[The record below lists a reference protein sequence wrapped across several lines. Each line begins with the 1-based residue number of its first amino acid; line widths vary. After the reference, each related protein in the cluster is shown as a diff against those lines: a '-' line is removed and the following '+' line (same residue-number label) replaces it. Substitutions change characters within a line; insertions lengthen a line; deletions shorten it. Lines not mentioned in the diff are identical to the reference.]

1 VIDLAIFPLWAR
13 VALAAVVAALC
24 FAAGWL
30 VEGWRKDV
38 EISALKFEQQR
49 QRGEALNAALL
60 RLSAANKVNEKL
72 VADLAAA
79 DNARIQFAEEKDRE
93 IRRLS
98 TGRRCLDAAVVSVLN
113 GDAAATLP
121 PARSESVPDDAAFA
135 SDTNVALWARTCRD
149 RYDACRGRLEAINIF
164 YRDSNE

>member
-1 VIDLAIFPLWAR
+1 MIDLAILPPWAR
-13 VALAAVVAALC
+13 VALVAVVAALC
-24 FAAGWL
+24 FAAGWM

-60 RLSAANKVNEKL
+60 RLSAANKANEKL

-79 DNARIQFAEEKDRE
+79 DNARTQLAEEKNRE

-98 TGRRCLDAAVVSVLN
+98 TGRRCLDAAVVRVLN
-113 GDAAATLP
+113 ADAAASLP
-121 PARSESVPDDAAFA
+121 PARSEPVPADAAFA
-135 SDTNVALWARTCRD
+135 SDTDVALWARACRD
-149 RYDACRGRLEAINIF
+149 RYDTCRGRLEAINTF
-164 YRDSNE
+164 YRDSHE